1 METIDS
7 SKILIKKME
16 EEKSSSIFKPFKLI
30 RKEKKQVKPLR
41 KLQGKSQLQLKM
53 NILSA
58 MPDICLSV

>member
-1 METIDS
+1 
-7 SKILIKKME
+7 ME

-30 RKEKKQVKPLR
+30 RKEKKQVKLLR
-41 KLQGKSQLQLKM
+41 KLQGKSQPQLKM